1 MLFLLADDHSLFREG
16 MAHILQSHFPNITI
30 IQVGSWYD
38 THNAISK
45 QQFDLAFI
53 DLTMP
58 GQIAWE
64 DELSKVL
71 ATTPTLPVCVISASD
86 AKTERRNRRKVY
98 QLGAA
103 GFFHKSMS
111 TLEIKQNITQVLAG
125 ERVFPNVRE
134 SAIMP
139 ASRSPLTLRQ
149 RDIMHLLAKGYCNKM
164 IARELNLSEGTVKR
178 HFSNIFSALNAKNR
192 VEALCIMQEQN
203 W

>member
-1 MLFLLADDHSLFREG
+1 MFFLLADDHSLFREG
-16 MAHILQSHFPNITI
+16 MAHILQSYFPNITI
-30 IQVGSWYD
+30 IQVGSWYE
-38 THNAISK
+38 THTAISK
-45 QQFDLAFI
+45 QPFDVAFI

-58 GQIAWE
+58 GQTAWE

-71 ATTPTLPVCVISASD
+71 TTAPALPVCVISASD
-86 AKTERRNRRKVY
+86 AKTERRKVY
-98 QLGAA
+98 ELGAA

-134 SAIMP
+134 TAITP

-149 RDIMHLLAKGYCNKM
+149 RDIMHLLAKGYCNKI
-164 IARELNLSEGTVKR
+164 IARELDLSEGTVKR
-178 HFSNIFSALNAKNR
+178 HFSNIFSVLNAKNR
-192 VEALCIMQEQN
+192 VEALRIMQEQN